1 MTSRHDVLFFVVVFV
16 CLYCEQ
22 IKSLYVSTIHQ
33 VNSKMSLPILTRSS
47 ATRLYDASESNS
59 DPSPCGLCPKAP
71 KCNGEFLSQGCDGT
85 GKVLGGLASV
95 PGFSWF
101 PAKVY
106 RPCPSYLKAGYVY
119 RREGQTMD
127 QVLFSEPSQKM
138 KEKLAAMRA
147 SEWQEKQ
154 QQQQQQSSVKDVS
167 GSSNPDNVDAASK
180 LLNEKYGKK

>member
-1 MTSRHDVLFFVVVFV
+1 MIAFRLSSLSLTHFLFLIYILVVICCQNFQYVHS
-16 CLYCEQ
+16 LR
-22 IKSLYVSTIHQ
+22 IMKSLRSPTSSSSSSST
-33 VNSKMSLPILTRSS
+33 
-47 ATRLYDASESNS
+47 TRLYDGS
-59 DPSPCGLCPKAP
+59 GTCPNAP
-71 KCNGEFLSQGCDGT
+71 KCNGEFRSQGCDGT

-127 QVLFSEPSQKM
+127 QVLFSEPSNKM
-138 KEKLAAMRA
+138 KEKLATIRA
-147 SEWQEKQ
+147 NEWQEKQ
-154 QQQQQQSSVKDVS
+154 QQQEKEQQVSKKDAS
-167 GSSNPDNVDAASK
+167 GSSDPNNIDAASK